1 MGRKKASE
9 PAGNPNG
16 WMATFADL
24 LSLLVTF
31 FVLLFSMKSLDK
43 GKLEDMLGYFRRGG
57 LGVLLEGSRM
67 PLISADPMALNDPGA
82 KPISPADID
91 KLLTREGNKHRVG
104 VSTEDRGLILTI
116 SSGIP
121 FDSGLKLKAESLEAL
136 DNVIQIVKKDDYG
149 IQVVGHTDNRELV
162 SSIYETRWDLSI
174 ARAGHV
180 ARYLIHEGKIAP
192 HRVSVV
198 GFADTKPVQP
208 NDTAK
213 NRARNRRVD
222 LVLMD

>member
-1 MGRKKASE
+1 MGRKKAEADASD
-9 PAGNPNG
+9 PNG

-43 GKLEDMLGYFRRGG
+43 GKLEEMLGYFRRGG

-67 PLISADPMALNDPGA
+67 PLTQEDPLDMKDPGA

-91 KLLTREGNKHRVG
+91 KLLTREGNKHRMG
-104 VSTEDRGLILTI
+104 VSKEDRGLILTV

-121 FDSGLKLKAESLEAL
+121 FMSGIKLRADGLEIL
-136 DNVIQIVKKDDYG
+136 DEVIPILQRGDFG
-149 IQVVGHTDNRELV
+149 IQVVGHTDNQEAD
-162 SSIYETRWDLSI
+162 SPIFKTRWNLSI

-180 ARYLIHEGKIAP
+180 ARYLINKGKIEP
-192 HRVSVV
+192 HRISVI
-198 GFADTKPVQP
+198 GFGETKPMKP

-213 NRARNRRVD
+213 HRAENRRVELILTD
-222 LVLMD
+222 